1 LAGTLVCIAVRRYFT
16 DIRLGVVPAFPSL
29 SSARLRWPF
38 PSAGQPLPAFGESP
52 CPSGAGRDPSRKGVE
67 QQKVRVLVALD
78 GTPSLNG
85 VEDSNCLS
93 ELTLFGRS
101 ISLSLQAL
109 DTCLGALSGLT
120 WSARLRLYV
129 VDRFSL
135 RLPIAVGGDFVVVGS
150 WGRRNLRMCK

>member
-1 LAGTLVCIAVRRYFT
+1 M
-16 DIRLGVVPAFPSL
+16 DIRLGVVPAFLSL
-29 SSARLRWPF
+29 SHQPAFAGRL
-38 PSAGQPLPAFGESP
+38 PSAGQSLPAFGESP

-101 ISLSLQAL
+101 ISSCLQDL
-109 DTCLGALSGLT
+109 NTCLGALSGLT

-129 VDRFSL
+129 VDRFLFPPSRNSRGGL
-135 RLPIAVGGDFVVVGS
+135 RCS
-150 WGRRNLRMCK
+150 W

>member
-1 LAGTLVCIAVRRYFT
+1 SALYPPSSPSTLVRFRRPP
-16 DIRLGVVPAFPSL
+16 L
-29 SSARLRWPF
+29 
-38 PSAGQPLPAFGESP
+38 SAGQSLPAFGESP

-85 VEDSNCLS
+85 VKDSNCLS

-101 ISLSLQAL
+101 IFFCLQDL

-120 WSARLRLYV
+120 WSA
-129 VDRFSL
+129 
-135 RLPIAVGGDFVVVGS
+135 
-150 WGRRNLRMCK
+150 